1 MTRSLL
7 VILFFS
13 LWPIASAF
21 GQTSAGTTLKVEL
34 QSIQSIKINEGQNE
48 VAVTLASASDYSN
61 GKTSEQP
68 DHIQIM
74 SNSDYEIKVSAAT
87 NLTGAG
93 GTIDIGTVQLIPSQG
108 SIGLPSTALQL
119 NPVALALSENTLVH
133 SSQGDAQRSFNVKYN
148 VSGGESYLNMPPGSY
163 STLVTYT
170 IISQ

>member
-1 MTRSLL
+1 MTRILFI
-7 VILFFS
+7 ILFFS
-13 LWPIASAF
+13 LSCPNSIY
-21 GQTSAGTTLKVEL
+21 GQSSAGTNLRVEL

-48 VAVTLASASDYSN
+48 VAVTLASASDYTN
-61 GKTSEQP
+61 GKSSVQP

-87 NLTGAG
+87 NLIGTG
-93 GTIDIGTVQLIPSQG
+93 GTIDIGTVQLTPSQG
-108 SIGLPSTALQL
+108 SLGLPSTALQL

-133 SSQGDAQRSFNVKYN
+133 SSQGDAQRSFDVKYK

-170 IISQ
+170 ILSQ